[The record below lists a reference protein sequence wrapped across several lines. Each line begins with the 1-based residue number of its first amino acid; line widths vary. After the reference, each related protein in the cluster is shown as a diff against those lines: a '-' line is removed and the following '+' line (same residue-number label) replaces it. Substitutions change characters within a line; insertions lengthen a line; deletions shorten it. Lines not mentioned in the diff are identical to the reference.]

1 MPPSKRSRNEAA
13 EARLRAESAR
23 KAAASADAG
32 DREKADLRL
41 LEQKEVAESLR
52 AKRVDRGSRRT
63 LSKETKLDQA
73 LQDTFPGSD
82 PISFVVAA
90 PSREGKVAPRRQ
102 ADVRR
107 SASDQKAAS
116 SRTKARDRQD

>member
-13 EARLRAESAR
+13 DARLKAAGAR
-23 KAAASADAG
+23 KAAASEGAG

-52 AKRVDRGSRRT
+52 AKRADHGARRT
-63 LSKETKLDQA
+63 ISKETKLDQA
-73 LQDTFPGSD
+73 LKDTFPGSD
-82 PISFVVAA
+82 PISFVEAA
-90 PSREGKVAPRRQ
+90 PGRESNVAPTRQ
-102 ADVRR
+102 AGTRR
-107 SASDQKAAS
+107 SASDQKPAR

>member
-1 MPPSKRSRNEAA
+1 MPPSKRSRNGAA
-13 EARLRAESAR
+13 EARLKAESAR
-23 KAAASADAG
+23 KAAASEGAG

-52 AKRVDRGSRRT
+52 AKRADRGSRKTISR
-63 LSKETKLDQA
+63 ETKLDQA

-82 PISFVVAA
+82 PISFVGAA
-90 PSREGKVAPRRQ
+90 PSRDGKAASRRR

-107 SASDQKAAS
+107 SASDQKAES